1 MLACSVV
8 NDSCDPVDCSPPG
21 SSVHGI
27 LQARRLEWI
36 ITPSSGDL
44 PNSGIELTSP
54 TLADRFFATEP
65 SRKPKNFHLRKA
77 NVANHFF
84 KKSQRNST
92 FFLSS
97 SACEIYIV
105 YKHFYRHIKL
115 MYYYLMGDEDLWI
128 FFLAVFDF
136 FFFKTVNRYLSER
149 KWDFY
154 FSVMEAGNWW
164 ALLIW

>member
-1 MLACSVV
+1 M
-8 NDSCDPVDCSPPG
+8 DCSPPG

-27 LQARRLEWI
+27 LQARRLEWV

-44 PNSGIELTSP
+44 PNSGIKLTSP
-54 TLADRFFATEP
+54 ALADRFFATEP
-65 SRKPKNFHLRKA
+65 SRKPKNFRLRKA
-77 NVANHFF
+77 NVANRFF

-136 FFFKTVNRYLSER
+136 FFFFKTVNRYLSER

>member
-1 MLACSVV
+1 M
-8 NDSCDPVDCSPPG
+8 DCSPPG

-27 LQARRLEWI
+27 LQARRLEWV

-44 PNSGIELTSP
+44 PNSGIKLTSP
-54 TLADRFFATEP
+54 ALADRFFATEP
-65 SRKPKNFHLRKA
+65 SRKPKNFRLRKA
-77 NVANHFF
+77 NVANRFF

-136 FFFKTVNRYLSER
+136 FFFLKQ
-149 KWDFY
+149 
-154 FSVMEAGNWW
+154 
-164 ALLIW
+164 